1 MSLQREDGQA
11 WGLSGGGTL
20 TVRTRVSF
28 RISSQIAATGYIA
41 CAGVS
46 SQHSPEAGII
56 IDKETKAR
64 ATK

>member
-1 MSLQREDGQA
+1 MGLQHEDGQA

-20 TVRTRVSF
+20 ALRTRVRV
-28 RISSQIAATGYIA
+28 RIGSQIAAAECIA

-56 IDKETKAR
+56 RDKETKAR
-64 ATK
+64 AAK